1 MHPALQ
7 TRVKSTLVAK
17 DNYRSHHGRKTTLR
31 KSLRLGNE
39 PCMYLPAMLKC
50 TKCGEEIGSGLTFNT
65 VLSHVQKAHLKIAA
79 FQCRIC
85 KHYRTTHERIQSHV
99 TTVHKARSTKFDS
112 SLAGPIS
119 TKDMQLMEK
128 MISICFPGVRVK
140 LEITDRLSIGM
151 FEYNGV
157 KT

>member
-1 MHPALQ
+1 M
-7 TRVKSTLVAK
+7 R
-17 DNYRSHHGRKTTLR
+17 LR
-31 KSLRLGNE
+31 NE
-39 PCMYLPAMLKC
+39 PSMYLPAKLKC
-50 TKCGEEIGSGLTFNT
+50 IKCGEEVGSGLTFNT
-65 VLSHVQKAHLKIAA
+65 VLSHVQKVHLKMAA

-99 TTVHKARSTKFDS
+99 TTVHKARSNKFDS

-119 TKDMQLMEK
+119 ASDMQLMER

-140 LEITDRLSIGM
+140 LEITDRLCIRT

>member
-1 MHPALQ
+1 MDDCFVIFPTQEEMDKCLE
-7 TRVKSTLVAK
+7 L
-17 DNYRSHHGRKTTLR
+17 L
-31 KSLRLGNE
+31 NE
-39 PCMYLPAMLKC
+39 QS
-50 TKCGEEIGSGLTFNT
+50 EFNT
-65 VLSHVQKAHLKIAA
+65 VLSHVQKVHLKMAA

-99 TTVHKARSTKFDS
+99 TTVHKARSNKFDS

-119 TKDMQLMEK
+119 ASDMQLMER

-140 LEITDRLSIGM
+140 LEITDRLCIRT